1 MNRYNEFSRQVLIC
15 LCLTFTGFNTQA
27 QTVYYNNAGTLTDG
41 GGAFV
46 NLSTSIAANAAF
58 NFSYTSAT
66 AGSQIQLWDAL
77 GGGSFAFVL
86 TGGSGNVAANSFAF
100 VATKFSIL
108 PAGLSASVTGL
119 CIFSASTCAGG
130 SSSGGT
136 AEAPVTTWTIGPG
149 SVTSISSIPAT
160 VTSIVMNGGFLSV
173 SNETNSVFWMPSI
186 VLGPNGG
193 VINLMPPQFAT
204 MLSGI
209 SGPGRLSVV
218 TNQRLANVKFEG
230 TNTHTGGVFIGP
242 NVFATMDGW
251 TNENATPLGTGPVD
265 NYGWLGGSG
274 TIVGTL
280 TNYGR
285 FKPGNSP
292 GFIQARSSVILNSGS
307 IYQQDIAGK
316 VQASV
321 NTPIG
326 ATGYYSFLSVG
337 VSLVI
342 NSGSTLAPALQNLF
356 TASEAGYGT
365 APYVPALGDRFRM
378 ITALGGIS
386 GQFSTVNQPA
396 GLASGTQFVPFYN
409 MLGSNS
415 VDLAV
420 IPSSYQTTVASA
432 AGNSNA
438 QSVANALDQVA
449 TMQLT
454 GAASAAQSKLLHAIS
469 GQTSSAGVAAYT
481 QSIAGEV
488 YPAAVAVIAQ
498 NTQRVQQSVM
508 NRLGDSMEIGLPNPA
523 AASAGN
529 AASMNNAN
537 TAITGGT
544 PTAWIS
550 SNPNVNPTVDNKSF
564 SNGNVWGDLTYQKG
578 SRNADGNSGGW
589 SSNLYQL
596 VFGSDFYVADG
607 MRLGGGF
614 ALSNTTLTPAY
625 GTGTIQQGSLFAYG
639 KMPIDEYI
647 LDAMISIGLNSSDL
661 SRRDITSY
669 TSSGYSQKSNM
680 GGDALASIG
689 ISRPFDVQNF
699 RVTPFARVTWQMVTQ
714 TGVSE
719 TSTSALAINS
729 YSGSGVRGLLGI
741 SAGSKSNN
749 PLNEDF
755 TYRAYLAVGADS
767 SGLLNPSMSASLA
780 GLSTTINTPNVG
792 TTFLQVGLYG
802 TAKFSDNAYAY
813 LGLSGETRSGQT
825 LGAIN
830 AGLRIQF

>member
-1 MNRYNEFSRQVLIC
+1 
-15 LCLTFTGFNTQA
+15 
-27 QTVYYNNAGTLTDG
+27 
-41 GGAFV
+41 
-46 NLSTSIAANAAF
+46 
-58 NFSYTSAT
+58 
-66 AGSQIQLWDAL
+66 
-77 GGGSFAFVL
+77 
-86 TGGSGNVAANSFAF
+86 
-100 VATKFSIL
+100 
-108 PAGLSASVTGL
+108 
-119 CIFSASTCAGG
+119 
-130 SSSGGT
+130 
-136 AEAPVTTWTIGPG
+136 
-149 SVTSISSIPAT
+149 
-160 VTSIVMNGGFLSV
+160 
-173 SNETNSVFWMPSI
+173 
-186 VLGPNGG
+186 
-193 VINLMPPQFAT
+193 
-204 MLSGI
+204 
-209 SGPGRLSVV
+209 
-218 TNQRLANVKFEG
+218 
-230 TNTHTGGVFIGP
+230 
-242 NVFATMDGW
+242 
-251 TNENATPLGTGPVD
+251 
-265 NYGWLGGSG
+265 
-274 TIVGTL
+274 
-280 TNYGR
+280 
-285 FKPGNSP
+285 
-292 GFIQARSSVILNSGS
+292 
-307 IYQQDIAGK
+307 
-316 VQASV
+316 
-321 NTPIG
+321 
-326 ATGYYSFLSVG
+326 
-337 VSLVI
+337 
-342 NSGSTLAPALQNLF
+342 
-356 TASEAGYGT
+356 
-365 APYVPALGDRFRM
+365 
-378 ITALGGIS
+378 
-386 GQFSTVNQPA
+386 
-396 GLASGTQFVPFYN
+396 
-409 MLGSNS
+409 
-415 VDLAV
+415 
-420 IPSSYQTTVASA
+420 
-432 AGNSNA
+432 
-438 QSVANALDQVA
+438 
-449 TMQLT
+449 
-454 GAASAAQSKLLHAIS
+454 
-469 GQTSSAGVAAYT
+469 
-481 QSIAGEV
+481 
-488 YPAAVAVIAQ
+488 
-498 NTQRVQQSVM
+498 
-508 NRLGDSMEIGLPNPA
+508 
-523 AASAGN
+523 
-529 AASMNNAN
+529 
-537 TAITGGT
+537 
-544 PTAWIS
+544 
-550 SNPNVNPTVDNKSF
+550 VDNKSF